1 MAHVQ
6 IKRVDEDGNVFILNG
21 ELSDEQRTTLENFIH
36 YLERLKEAAIYSRG
50 MPGIERMVWENGEQ
64 KIFGG
69 SYSNAELFELLHLL
83 RPLILHKEPASFS
96 SVRAI
101 LGQCFRDKHLA
112 TELKGIQFTFDHGQ
126 LARFMQIQIGEQRL
140 FDETLL
146 RLWLNGTQYHT
157 DLEKAAAWRDFE
169 RSLTDDSV
177 RVLVMNQ
184 LRDKV
189 NGLMLIAQIVR
200 AVLGYVSKA
209 ERTGIPSAAD

>member
-1 MAHVQ
+1 MIVRLATHADRLPKSSQRRSCLLAEPKDTAKSLDEAISVQ
-6 IKRVDEDGNVFILNG
+6 PLVN
-21 ELSDEQRTTLENFIH
+21 
-36 YLERLKEAAIYSRG
+36 SRG
-50 MPGIERMVWENGEQ
+50 AGLAYDFFRFLRRPHGEQ
-64 KIFGG
+64 KFIGG
-69 SYSNAELFELLHLL
+69 SYTNAELFELLHLL
-83 RPLILHKEPASFS
+83 RPLILHREPASFS

-112 TELKGIQFTFDHGQ
+112 AELKGIQFTFDHGH
-126 LARFMQIQIGEQRL
+126 LARYMQIQIGEQKL

-169 RSLTDDSV
+169 RSLTNDSA
-177 RVLVMNQ
+177 RVLLMNQ

-200 AVLGYVSKA
+200 AVLGYKPRSK
-209 ERTGIPSAAD
+209 T